1 VSAVDREL
9 VRASRPARTHLAS
22 AVLLGAVAAALT
34 VVQAALLAHVIAAA
48 FLEGAS
54 PGSLTPSL
62 VALAAV
68 ALGRGLVAAG
78 FELSGRAGAARVM
91 SDLRRRLVAGL
102 ATEGPA
108 GRSREPA
115 GALATTAVQGVDA
128 LQDYFARYLPQVVLA
143 ALVPIAI
150 LVFVATLDPVVAVVL
165 AVTVPLIVVFMVLIG
180 RGAGRMASAR
190 WQTLTR
196 LSAHFLDVV
205 EGLETLRA
213 HAREDAQVRTLSSVG
228 DRLRRETMATLRVAF
243 LSALVLELAAMLGT
257 ALAAVTIGVQL
268 VDGSIGLEAG
278 LTVLL
283 LAPELYAP
291 LRQLGAEHHAA
302 ADGVAAART
311 LLAEITARPA
321 GDRAA
326 PVRRRAPDPAAAPVH
341 LRSVTLGYPGRGEPV
356 LQDVDLELAPRALTA
371 LVGPSGAGKT
381 TLAALI
387 LRLLEPNAGEI
398 TCGGVGLA
406 EVDPDAWREHIAW
419 LPQHPTLFA
428 ASVADNVR
436 LAVPQAPRTEIWR
449 ALRAARIDDV
459 VATLPRGLDTR
470 VGEGGRALSA
480 GQAQRLGLARA
491 LIRHASLLVL
501 DEPTAHLDEASAAAV
516 GEAIEEAAEG
526 RTTLLI
532 THRGTLAA
540 TADRVAELHAGRIRM
555 LAPAPPAL
563 LAASAPGVT

>member
-213 HAREDAQVRTLSSVG
+213 HAREDAQVRTLSAVG

-243 LSALVLELAAMLGT
+243 LSALVLELTAMLGT

-321 GDRAA
+321 AGRAA
-326 PVRRRAPDPAAAPVH
+326 PVRSRAPDPAAAPVH
-341 LRSVTLGYPGRGEPV
+341 LRDVTLGYPGRGGPV

-371 LVGPSGAGKT
+371 LVGPSGVGKT
-381 TLAALI
+381 TLAALV
-387 LRLLEPNAGEI
+387 LRLLEPDAGEI

-406 EVDPDAWREHIAW
+406 DVDPDAWREHIAW

-449 ALRAARIDDV
+449 ALRAARVDDV
-459 VATLPRGLDTR
+459 VASLPRGLDTR

-526 RTTLLI
+526 CTTLLI
-532 THRGTLAA
+532 THRGALAA

-563 LAASAPGVT
+563 HVASAAGVT

>member
-54 PGSLTPSL
+54 PGSLPPSL

-532 THRGTLAA
+532 THRGALAA

-563 LAASAPGVT
+563 HVASAAGVT

>member
-54 PGSLTPSL
+54 PGSLTPAL
-62 VALAAV
+62 VGLAAV

-213 HAREDAQVRTLSSVG
+213 HAREDAQVRTLSAVG

-321 GDRAA
+321 AGRAA
-326 PVRRRAPDPAAAPVH
+326 PVRSRAPDPAAAPVH
-341 LRSVTLGYPGRGEPV
+341 RRDVTLGYPGRGGPV

-381 TLAALI
+381 TLAALV
-387 LRLLEPNAGEI
+387 LRLLEPDAGEI
-398 TCGGVGLA
+398 TCGGVRLA
-406 EVDPDAWREHIAW
+406 DVDPDAWREHIAW

-449 ALRAARIDDV
+449 ALRAARVDDV
-459 VATLPRGLDTR
+459 VASLPRGLDTR

-491 LIRHASLLVL
+491 LIRHAPLLVL

-532 THRGTLAA
+532 THRGALAA

-563 LAASAPGVT
+563 HVASAAGVT

>member
-532 THRGTLAA
+532 THRGALAA

>member
-1 VSAVDREL
+1 
-9 VRASRPARTHLAS
+9 
-22 AVLLGAVAAALT
+22 
-34 VVQAALLAHVIAAA
+34 
-48 FLEGAS
+48 
-54 PGSLTPSL
+54 
-62 VALAAV
+62 
-68 ALGRGLVAAG
+68 
-78 FELSGRAGAARVM
+78 
-91 SDLRRRLVAGL
+91 
-102 ATEGPA
+102 
-108 GRSREPA
+108 
-115 GALATTAVQGVDA
+115 
-128 LQDYFARYLPQVVLA
+128 
-143 ALVPIAI
+143 
-150 LVFVATLDPVVAVVL
+150 
-165 AVTVPLIVVFMVLIG
+165 
-180 RGAGRMASAR
+180 
-190 WQTLTR
+190 
-196 LSAHFLDVV
+196 
-205 EGLETLRA
+205 
-213 HAREDAQVRTLSSVG
+213 
-228 DRLRRETMATLRVAF
+228 
-243 LSALVLELAAMLGT
+243 
-257 ALAAVTIGVQL
+257 
-268 VDGSIGLEAG
+268 
-278 LTVLL
+278 
-283 LAPELYAP
+283 
-291 LRQLGAEHHAA
+291 
-302 ADGVAAART
+302 
-311 LLAEITARPA
+311 
-321 GDRAA
+321 
-326 PVRRRAPDPAAAPVH
+326 VRRRAPDPAAAPVH
-341 LRSVTLGYPGRGEPV
+341 LRGVTLGYPGRGEPV

-436 LAVPQAPRTEIWR
+436 IAVPQAPRTEIWR

-532 THRGTLAA
+532 THRGALAA

-563 LAASAPGVT
+563 HVASAAGVT

>member
-1 VSAVDREL
+1 
-9 VRASRPARTHLAS
+9 
-22 AVLLGAVAAALT
+22 

-532 THRGTLAA
+532 THRGALAA

>member
-213 HAREDAQVRTLSSVG
+213 HAREDAQVRTLSAVG

-321 GDRAA
+321 AGRAA
-326 PVRRRAPDPAAAPVH
+326 PVRSRAPDPAAAPVH
-341 LRSVTLGYPGRGEPV
+341 LRNVTLGYPGRGEPV

-371 LVGPSGAGKT
+371 LVGPSGVGKT
-381 TLAALI
+381 TLAALV
-387 LRLLEPNAGEI
+387 LRLLEPDAGEI

-406 EVDPDAWREHIAW
+406 DVDPDAWREHIAW

-449 ALRAARIDDV
+449 ALRAARVDDV
-459 VATLPRGLDTR
+459 VASLPRGLDTR

-491 LIRHASLLVL
+491 LIRHAPLLVL

-526 RTTLLI
+526 CTTLLI
-532 THRGTLAA
+532 THRGALAA